1 MASPPREEPDHCH
14 QDELRSIPLFEGLT
28 EEQLADVAGR
38 FTDVEVDVGTV
49 LARRGDFAYHFFLV
63 RSGLAVVAVDEKLL
77 TTLGPGNTFGEIGI
91 LRRGKRTANVVA
103 VTEMR
108 LATMTIWDFNEL
120 SHSVPELVERAR
132 VVAEE
137 RLARG

>member
-1 MASPPREEPDHCH
+1 MLTD
-14 QDELRSIPLFEGLT
+14 DLRAMPLFDGLG
-28 EEQLADVAGR
+28 EEKLQDVAGR

-49 LARRGDFAYHFFLV
+49 LARRGDFAYHFFVV
-63 RSGLAVVAVDEKLL
+63 RSGLAAVAVDDRLL
-77 TTLGPGNTFGEIGI
+77 TTLGPGDSFGEIGV

-103 VTEMR
+103 LTEMR
-108 LATMTIWDFNEL
+108 LATMTIWDFNEV

-132 VVAEE
+132 AVAEE

>member
-1 MASPPREEPDHCH
+1 MTT
-14 QDELRSIPLFEGLT
+14 DELRSIPLFEGLS
-28 EEQLADVAGR
+28 EEQLAEVAGR

-63 RSGLAVVAVDEKLL
+63 RSGLAVVAVEEQLL
-77 TTLGPGNTFGEIGI
+77 TTLGPGTTFGEIGI

-108 LATMTIWDFNEL
+108 LATMTIWDFNEI
-120 SHSVPELVERAR
+120 SHSVPEMVARAR
-132 VVAEE
+132 EVAEE

>member
-1 MASPPREEPDHCH
+1 MDSAKSSS
-14 QDELRSIPLFEGLT
+14 Q
-28 EEQLADVAGR
+28 DVAGR

-49 LARRGDFAYHFFLV
+49 LARRGDFAYHFFVV
-63 RSGLAVVAVDEKLL
+63 RSGLAAVAVDDRLL
-77 TTLGPGNTFGEIGI
+77 TTLGAGDSFGEIGV

-103 VTEMR
+103 LTEMR
-108 LATMTIWDFNEL
+108 LATMTIWDFNEV

-132 VVAEE
+132 AVAEE

>member
-1 MASPPREEPDHCH
+1 MLTD
-14 QDELRSIPLFEGLT
+14 DLRSMALFEGLG
-28 EEQLADVAGR
+28 EDKLQDVAGR

-49 LARRGDFAYHFFLV
+49 LARRGDFAYHFFVV
-63 RSGLAVVAVDEKLL
+63 RSGLAAVAVDDRLL
-77 TTLGPGNTFGEIGI
+77 TTLGPGDSFGEIGV

-103 VTEMR
+103 LTEMR
-108 LATMTIWDFNEL
+108 LATMTIWNFNEV

-132 VVAEE
+132 AVAEE